1 MTLPAGCSS
10 VIACKT
16 GEFRKFQPLR
26 CFARRLQQT
35 LGLVQ
40 TALLHGETD
49 A

>member
-1 MTLPAGCSS
+1 MALPPGCSS
-10 VIACKT
+10 VVACKPR
-16 GEFRKFQPLR
+16 EFRKFQPLR
-26 CFARRLQQT
+26 CFARGLQQT